1 MYYLLFAI
9 LYPISL
15 LPLWLLYGLSD
26 ACYLIL
32 FKIIGYRKNVVLD
45 NLQQAFPEKN
55 DREIREIMRQFFHN
69 FCDQWVEVIKLMS
82 MSKKAL
88 NQHFSGNWEVFS
100 HYDQIQKNVCVLL
113 GHQFNWE
120 WGSVATQWN
129 SRQQFA
135 GIYLPLSGRAM
146 DRLMLFIRRRSGA
159 MLISAQDMLPAFKA
173 LQQRNYI
180 LAFMADQA
188 PASDF
193 VRWLP
198 FMNRPAA
205 FFLAPEK
212 AARRAKTA
220 VVFAAVVRVR
230 RGHYRLDLEVI
241 CEDASKEIF
250 GSITE
255 KYVQRL
261 ERELHIRPENWM
273 WTHRRWKKKP
283 PTTKSA

>member
-9 LYPISL
+9 LYPLSL

-26 ACYLIL
+26 GCYFLL
-32 FKIIGYRKNVVLD
+32 YRVLGYRKKVVWD
-45 NLQQAFPEKN
+45 NMKQAFPEKS
-55 DREIREIMRQFFHN
+55 DQEIRNMMRRFYRN
-69 FCDQWVEVIKLMS
+69 FCDQWVEVLKLMS

-88 NQHFSGNWEVFS
+88 NRRFEGNWEIFD
-100 HYDQIQKNVCVLL
+100 HFHQIQKNVCVLL

-129 SRQQFA
+129 SRQLFA
-135 GIYLPLSGRAM
+135 GIYLPLSGKAI

-159 MLISAQDMLPAFKA
+159 MLISAQEMLPAFKA
-173 LQQRNYI
+173 LQHHNHI
-180 LAFMADQA
+180 LAFMADQS
-188 PASDF
+188 PASDYVKWF
-193 VRWLP
+193 P

-212 AARRAKTA
+212 AARRAKNA
-220 VVFAAVVRVR
+220 VVFAAVVKLR
-230 RGHYRLDLEVI
+230 RGHYRLELDVM
-241 CEDASKEIF
+241 CDDASQVVF

-255 KYVQRL
+255 QYVQRL
-261 ERELHIRPENWM
+261 EQELHTRPENWM

-283 PTTKSA
+283 PIVK